1 MEKKLQK
8 QKGQDW
14 MTSQPAE
21 MSNQKAELISLEMK
35 TSSHQAAANQ
45 HTKMSSPAAEIL
57 SILKRGSLKHVPT
70 VKENIMDLG

>member
-1 MEKKLQK
+1 
-8 QKGQDW
+8 

-21 MSNQKAELISLEMK
+21 MSSQKAVLTSMETK

-45 HTKMSSPAAEIL
+45 QTKMSNPAAEIQ
-57 SILKRGSLKHVPT
+57 SILERGSLKHVPT